1 MTTDAVERTTAIGIP
16 TSTPSI
22 IASRNTTNAGTSNS
36 TVGVIIG
43 GVIGVGVVAAVVLTT
58 ICVLLCKR
66 RSKKPTGKFH
76 LVLGTSEDIIS
87 KGKRRMLI
95 GMRLR
100 TVAAYAIKYHS
111 IILGKFFPWQLLAY
125 GLAGLGIYTL
135 QKQTSV
141 A

>member
-1 MTTDAVERTTAIGIP
+1 MTTDAVERTTAIWIP

-43 GVIGVGVVAAVVLTT
+43 GVVGVGVVVAVVLATI

-87 KGKRRMLI
+87 KGKR
-95 GMRLR
+95 
-100 TVAAYAIKYHS
+100 AYAYWHEIKNCCS
-111 IILGKFFPWQLLAY
+111 IRHKIP
-125 GLAGLGIYTL
+125 
-135 QKQTSV
+135 
-141 A
+141 